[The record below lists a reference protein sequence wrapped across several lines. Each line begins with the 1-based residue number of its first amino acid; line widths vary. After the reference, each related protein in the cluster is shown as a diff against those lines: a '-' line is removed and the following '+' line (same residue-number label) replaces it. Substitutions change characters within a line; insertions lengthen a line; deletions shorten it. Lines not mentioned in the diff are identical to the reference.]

1 MPDSGTKTGHDR
13 SGAPPD
19 PARIED
25 ALAHIEDAVDE
36 LLSATVALD
45 GAPPST
51 PVTALD
57 RALLVD
63 PVYQTARTVASEA
76 WAPLT
81 EGADPRLAMRAEETV
96 NALVVA
102 ACDVGYRLGIGHRI
116 AALQGKTGG

>member
-1 MPDSGTKTGHDR
+1 MPDSGTKTGHDG
-13 SGAPPD
+13 SDVPPD

-25 ALAHIEDAVDE
+25 ALEHLEDAVDE
-36 LLSATVALD
+36 LLAAGVAL
-45 GAPPST
+45 GGLPAST
-51 PVTALD
+51 PVAALD
-57 RALLVD
+57 WALLVD
-63 PVYQTARTVASEA
+63 PVYQAARTAASAA

-81 EGADPRLAMRAEETV
+81 DGADPRLAMRAEETV